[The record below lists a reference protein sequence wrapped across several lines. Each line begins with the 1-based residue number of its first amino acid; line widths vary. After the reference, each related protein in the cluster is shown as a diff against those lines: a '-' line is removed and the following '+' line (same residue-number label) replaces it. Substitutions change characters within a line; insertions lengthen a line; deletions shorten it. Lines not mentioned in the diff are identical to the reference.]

1 MFFFQRIRSSL
12 FFTSRSSSFSI
23 IQVNVDIKIKSKE
36 RIGFVV
42 GVLYLQRSGPL
53 IIVIIIIILLWGGFG
68 EEECN
73 ENCKRPSTILFSKN
87 FVYKCNASLHVTHYW
102 CSNLFIVKKPIVAHG
117 VKADRLSS
125 VRWKDIIH
133 VHFTDPVILAA

>member
-1 MFFFQRIRSSL
+1 M
-12 FFTSRSSSFSI
+12 FFTSRSSSFSV

-53 IIVIIIIILLWGGFG
+53 IIVIIIVILLWGGFG

-87 FVYKCNASLHVTHYW
+87 FVYKCNASLHVTHYCVLT
-102 CSNLFIVKKPIVAHG
+102 CSL
-117 VKADRLSS
+117 
-125 VRWKDIIH
+125 
-133 VHFTDPVILAA
+133 

>member
-12 FFTSRSSSFSI
+12 FFTSRSSSFSV

-53 IIVIIIIILLWGGFG
+53 IIVVIIIIILLWGGFG
-68 EEECN
+68 EVECN

-87 FVYKCNASLHVTHYW
+87 FVYKCNASLHVTHY
-102 CSNLFIVKKPIVAHG
+102 
-117 VKADRLSS
+117 
-125 VRWKDIIH
+125 
-133 VHFTDPVILAA
+133 

>member
-12 FFTSRSSSFSI
+12 FFTSRSSSFSV

-36 RIGFVV
+36 RIGFVG

-102 CSNLFIVKKPIVAHG
+102 CSNLFIIKKPIVAHG